1 MVRLIRSI
9 YSDHIRRILR
19 VWSYAPRAAALIW
32 QASRSVALAKP
43 ALQLLSGLFPLAGLW
58 MTKNIID
65 SVAAGDENRAYLMVA
80 LFALFAGLH
89 AVSMR
94 IGVGLA
100 VYMES
105 RIPTHANVLLQ
116 QKVSSFEGIA
126 LFEDSRFHDALE
138 NARRGANAGGIL
150 NMLSALLV
158 QTCVL
163 LSTAILLGRYHFLA
177 PLIVFATA
185 VPRVALHYLFL
196 TREWSLWRSGAP
208 EARQME
214 YFSQIATGDEFA
226 KEVRLFG
233 LGDTFVGL
241 YRQAYSALYGQL
253 QKVRLRRA
261 GWNVATAFCAAAGA
275 GIVYAYLAVRA
286 GTGAVTVGDLVLYTG
301 LLFSL
306 HGNLMN
312 FTNAVNYGY
321 RSLLDL
327 SLFFDFLDMV
337 PRLPVL
343 PEGSGRRVN
352 RPLETGI
359 SLENVSFAYPG
370 MDALVLDSV
379 DLRIETGETVAL
391 VGANGAGKTTLVKL
405 LARLYDPLAGRI
417 LLDGV
422 DLGDYDI
429 GDLRQTLGVVL
440 QDFVHYHLTAREN
453 IGFGQ
458 IDRMTDEER
467 LRQAVERGQA
477 TEVIAR
483 LPQGLDTVLGRE
495 FPDGVELSGG
505 EWQKVAIARGF
516 MRDAQI
522 VVLDEPTA
530 ALDAR
535 SEQALYERFAELVR
549 GRTALF
555 ISHRLATV
563 RMADRIVVLEAG
575 RVVETGTHDELMAF
589 GGQYARLFT
598 MQAERYQS

>member
-1 MVRLIRSI
+1 MV
-9 YSDHIRRILR
+9 
-19 VWSYAPRAAALIW
+19 
-32 QASRSVALAKP
+32 LAKP
-43 ALQLLSGLFPLAGLW
+43 LLQLLSGLFPLAGLW
-58 MTKNIID
+58 TTKNIID
-65 SVAAGDENRAYLMVA
+65 SVAAGDEDRAYLMVA

-89 AVSMR
+89 AVAMR
-94 IGVGLA
+94 ISVGLA
-100 VYMES
+100 VYMEA

-116 QKVSSFEGIA
+116 KKVSSFEGIA
-126 LFEDSRFHDALE
+126 LFEDARFHDGLE
-138 NARRGANAGGIL
+138 NARRGVRSGGIL

-158 QTCVL
+158 QACVL
-163 LSTAILLGRYHFLA
+163 LSTAVLLGRYHFLA
-177 PLIVFATA
+177 PIIVFATA
-185 VPRVALHYLFL
+185 APRVALQYMFL
-196 TREWSLWRSGAP
+196 DKEWSVWRSGAP
-208 EARQME
+208 EARRME
-214 YFSQIATGDEFA
+214 YFSEIATGDEYA

-233 LGDTFVGL
+233 LGDTFVAL
-241 YRQAYSALYGQL
+241 YRQAYSTLYGQL
-253 QKVRLRRA
+253 QKVRLRRSA
-261 GWNVATAFCAAAGA
+261 WNVAAAFFAAAGA

-286 GTGAVTVGDLVLYTG
+286 GMGAVTVGDLVLYTG

-312 FTNAVNYGY
+312 FTNAVTYGY

-343 PEGSGRRVN
+343 PEGSGRRVK
-352 RPLETGI
+352 RPIEKGI
-359 SLENVSFAYPG
+359 VLENVSFAYPG
-370 MDALVLDSV
+370 MDASTLDGI
-379 DLRIETGETVAL
+379 DLQIEAGKTVAL

-405 LARLYDPLAGRI
+405 LTRLYDPHEGRI

-422 DLGDYDI
+422 DLKDYDI
-429 GDLRQTLGVVL
+429 ADLRQAFGVVL

-458 IDRMTDEER
+458 IDRMADEDC
-467 LRQAVERGQA
+467 LRQAAERGQA

-483 LPQGLDTVLGRE
+483 LPQGLDTMLGRE
-495 FPDGVELSGG
+495 FPDGIELSGG
-505 EWQKVAIARGF
+505 EWQKVAISRGF

-522 VVLDEPTA
+522 LVLDEPTA
-530 ALDAR
+530 ALAAR

-563 RMADRIVVLEAG
+563 RMADRIAVLAGG
-575 RVVETGTHDELMAF
+575 RVVEIGTHDELIAL

-598 MQAERYQS
+598 MQAERYR